1 MLQLQSAPTTNGLG
15 VTIHLMKTGVLQATL
30 NAGAT
35 SVLTTSFDQ
44 VMLVNPPLAP
54 VVRNFQNGTAAHSNP
69 GDVATIRSGTVAN
82 TVVVSWA
89 RPGTNA
95 QTATFQ

>member
-1 MLQLQSAPTTNGLG
+1 MLQLQSSPTTNGLATT
-15 VTIHLMKTGVLQATL
+15 VHLMNAGVLQATL
-30 NAGAT
+30 NAGAAST
-35 SVLTTSFDQ
+35 LTVSFDQ

-69 GDVATIRSGTVAN
+69 GDIATIRPGTVPG

-89 RPGTNA
+89 KPGSNA